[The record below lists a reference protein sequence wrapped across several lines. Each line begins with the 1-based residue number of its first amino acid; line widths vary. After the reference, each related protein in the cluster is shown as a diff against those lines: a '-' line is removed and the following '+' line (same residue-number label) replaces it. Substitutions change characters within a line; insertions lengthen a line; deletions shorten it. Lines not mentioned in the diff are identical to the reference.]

1 MNNPS
6 STVFVLYF
14 VYQEYSECDDGG
26 DDEIRK
32 VSGIFSDE
40 EKVKKIV
47 EELNQKLIDEYDE
60 EYATEFESEDHYEYK
75 SMVLDTYTS

>member
-6 STVFVLYF
+6 STVFVIYF

-26 DDEIRK
+26 DEIREVK
-32 VSGIFSDE
+32 GIFSNE
-40 EKVKKIV
+40 EQVKKIV
-47 EELNQKLIDEYDE
+47 GELNQKRIDEYDE
-60 EYATEFESEDHYEYK
+60 EYATEFESEDYYEYK